1 MSVWG
6 KVIGGVA
13 GFAIGGPFGA
23 LLGTLAGHTV
33 DRARAR
39 AGAGEADT
47 TANRQVA
54 FTMAVIVLA
63 AKMAKADGRVT
74 RDEVNAFKQIFHIPP
89 QEMNRVGK
97 LFNAAAKDAAGFEP
111 YARQVASM
119 FAHEPA
125 VLEELLAGLFHM
137 AKVDGAVH
145 TGELEYLRRVGTIFG
160 FDAHA
165 FERIRAQHMGP
176 DAADP
181 YQVLRLTRDA
191 TDEEVK
197 TAYRKRSREYH
208 PDTLIGQGLPQEFID
223 LANEKMAAINTAY
236 DRIEKERGRSAIS
249 PP

>member
-33 DRARAR
+33 DRARSH
-39 AGAGEADT
+39 AGETDT

-54 FTMAVIVLA
+54 FTMAVIVLG

-74 RDEVNAFKQIFHIPP
+74 RDEVNAFKQIFHISP
-89 QEMNRVGK
+89 QEMNGVGK

-165 FERIRAQHMGP
+165 FERLRAQHMGP

-236 DRIEKERGRSAIS
+236 DRIEKERGLR
-249 PP
+249 

>member
-1 MSVWG
+1 
-6 KVIGGVA
+6 
-13 GFAIGGPFGA
+13 
-23 LLGTLAGHTV
+23 
-33 DRARAR
+33 
-39 AGAGEADT
+39 
-47 TANRQVA
+47 
-54 FTMAVIVLA
+54 
-63 AKMAKADGRVT
+63 
-74 RDEVNAFKQIFHIPP
+74 
-89 QEMNRVGK
+89 
-97 LFNAAAKDAAGFEP
+97 
-111 YARQVASM
+111 M

-191 TDEEVK
+191 TEEEVK

-208 PDTLIGQGLPQEFID
+208 PDTLIGQGLPKEFID

-236 DRIEKERGRSAIS
+236 DRIEKERGLR
-249 PP
+249 